1 LRVILSKGK
10 YFTLTCLYQ
19 LLGISSGIVR
29 EAQVCVEC
37 MHRFCKECIE
47 TSMNNTYVTIS

>member
-1 LRVILSKGK
+1 MFIPII
-10 YFTLTCLYQ
+10 
-19 LLGISSGIVR
+19 GISSGIVR